1 LLGRLRVVCGTL
13 PLKLNPWRQEE
24 SKAEE
29 PTADGS
35 KGSDDASADKGGP
48 NAGGG
53 SGSQEPSDSEKQ
65 EKPENKENEL

>member
-1 LLGRLRVVCGTL
+1 MSATLRVVCGSTRL
-13 PLKLNPWRQEE
+13 QEE
-24 SKAEE
+24 SKPEE

-35 KGSDDASADKGGP
+35 KGSDDTSADKGGS
-48 NAGGG
+48 NEGGG